1 MNFKKQM
8 MGMVQNSFD
17 NMFNIPKDKRFPVPG
32 FDPQKMKEMLKKT
45 DDSYFEKMKQ
55 TAKQMGMSDDVINA
69 GITQLKKYKD

>member
-32 FDPQKMKEMLKKT
+32 FDPQKNERDVKKN
-45 DDSYFEKMKQ
+45 
-55 TAKQMGMSDDVINA
+55 G
-69 GITQLKKYKD
+69 